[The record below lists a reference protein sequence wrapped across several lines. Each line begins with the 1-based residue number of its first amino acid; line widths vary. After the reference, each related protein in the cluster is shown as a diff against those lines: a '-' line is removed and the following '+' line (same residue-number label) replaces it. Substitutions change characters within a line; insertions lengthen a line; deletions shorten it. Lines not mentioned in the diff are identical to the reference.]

1 MAFFDVLAVLFFAL
15 PAYIS
20 NAVPVAVGGKT
31 PLDFGL
37 KFLDGRRVWGKGKTW
52 RGTFFGVL
60 VGWGTAIG
68 VSKLLGLNPL
78 PNYEY
83 LSLLI
88 ASGAVLGDLTAS
100 FLKRR
105 MGLEPGEEA
114 PLVDQL
120 DFLIGA
126 FVVAWPVY
134 RLQIP
139 EMAFLVIVTPLVHRA
154 SNILAYKL
162 SLKSV
167 PW

>member
-1 MAFFDVLAVLFFAL
+1 MVNFDFLALLFFAL
-15 PAYIS
+15 PAYMA

-37 KFLDGRRVWGKGKTW
+37 KFFDGRRIWGKGKTW
-52 RGTFFGVL
+52 RGTSFGVL
-60 VGWGTAIG
+60 VGWGAAIG
-68 VSKLLGLNPL
+68 ISELLGFNPL

-88 ASGAVLGDLTAS
+88 ASGAIFGDLAAS

-105 MGLEPGEEA
+105 AGLEPGQEA

-120 DFLIGA
+120 DFLLGA
-126 FVVAWPVY
+126 ILVSWPVY
-134 RLQIP
+134 HLQVVEII
-139 EMAFLVIVTPLVHRA
+139 ALVIITPVIHRA